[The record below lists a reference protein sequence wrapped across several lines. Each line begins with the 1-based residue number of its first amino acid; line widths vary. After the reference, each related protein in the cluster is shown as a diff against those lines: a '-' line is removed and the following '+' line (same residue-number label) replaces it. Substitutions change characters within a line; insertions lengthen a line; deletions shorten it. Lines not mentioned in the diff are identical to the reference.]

1 MECALVE
8 LDLEL
13 EPFKFGNFTEDCTEE
28 RDNMED
34 LEELDNSTGKDFKD
48 YEIFDFRGTVNIIS
62 YSVMSAGEAR
72 NGTAGNLSSFIEFSY
87 L

>member
-8 LDLEL
+8 LELEL
-13 EPFKFGNFTEDCTEE
+13 QPLKLGNFTEDCMEE

-34 LEELDNSTGKDFKD
+34 LDNSTGKDIKD
-48 YEIFDFRGTVNIIS
+48 YEVFDFRGTVNIVS

-72 NGTAGNLSSFIEFSY
+72 
-87 L
+87 